1 MGRAHD
7 HPPVDDL
14 VASRLA
20 AIDQRL
26 TSARR
31 EALAVLSDAGRPV
44 TVDEILAAAPTLSQS
59 SLYRNLSV
67 FEQAGLVVRVQSS
80 DDKARYELSEALA
93 GHHHHMVCVRCGA
106 VADVHVPD
114 SLEHEIDRVLGALAK
129 KAGFTLDHHRLDA
142 VGICRSCEEGG
153 S

>member
-1 MGRAHD
+1 MGRTHD
-7 HPPVDDL
+7 HQVPDDM
-14 VASRLA
+14 VAARLA

-31 EALAVLSDAGRPV
+31 DALSVLSAAGRPV
-44 TVDEILAAAPTLSQS
+44 TVEEILAVAPALSQS
-59 SLYRNLSV
+59 SLYRNLAV

-93 GHHHHMVCVRCGA
+93 GHHHHLVCSQCGA

-114 SLEHEIDRVLGALAK
+114 ALEHEIDRVLASLAK
-129 KAGFTLDHHRLDA
+129 KSGFTLDHHRLDA
-142 VGICRSCEEGG
+142 VGVCRTCQGATS
-153 S
+153 